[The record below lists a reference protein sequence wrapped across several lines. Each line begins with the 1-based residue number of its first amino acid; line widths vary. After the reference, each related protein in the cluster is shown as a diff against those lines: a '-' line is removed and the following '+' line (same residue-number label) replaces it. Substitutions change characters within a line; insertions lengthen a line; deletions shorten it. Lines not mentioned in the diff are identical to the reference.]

1 MVDLT
6 ERVNVSIAPA
16 LDLVSTTGGTKLV
29 NDGARPGGG
38 TFNKTKATALF
49 DKYKIAGS
57 YLMEQDEVDKF
68 FSDIGVNAETD
79 IVCLMASFHMKA
91 MTMGELKKD
100 EFLTGCE
107 ALGCDD
113 IQSW

>member
-1 MVDLT
+1 M
-6 ERVNVSIAPA
+6 S
-16 LDLVSTTGGTKLV
+16 SKLV

-38 TFNKTKATALF
+38 TYNKTKATALF

-100 EFLTGCE
+100 EFLRGCE

-113 IQSW
+113 I